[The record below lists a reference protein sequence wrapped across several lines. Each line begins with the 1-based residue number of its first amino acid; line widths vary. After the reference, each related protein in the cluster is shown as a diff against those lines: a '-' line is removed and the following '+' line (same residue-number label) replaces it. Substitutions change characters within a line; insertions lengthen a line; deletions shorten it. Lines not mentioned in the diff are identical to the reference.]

1 MRHFSLLKDIAAHLC
16 RPSKPWSIDFS
27 CARFATWT
35 ALLQAFFMLLKK
47 QAHDF
52 FLYTY
57 AVSAPFSV
65 PLSAPFFTQY
75 KFYAANIV
83 NTVDTVYTRAHRR
96 KIKNE

>member
-1 MRHFSLLKDIAAHLC
+1 MHHFSLLNHIAAHLC
-16 RPSKPWSIDFS
+16 RPSKQGAIDVS
-27 CARFATWT
+27 CARIATWT
-35 ALLQAFFMLLKK
+35 ALLQAFFILLKK

-65 PLSAPFFTQY
+65 PFYTQY
-75 KFYAANIV
+75 KFYAAY
-83 NTVDTVYTRAHRR
+83 TVDTVYTRTHRR